1 MATEY
6 GKRLKAA
13 RKHAKLTQI
22 QLSEKTGIPQST
34 ISTAENF
41 GHGSADTTTYA
52 TACGVNSHWLATGEG
67 EMEITPAYMEGHAN
81 IRFSGAGN
89 LTVVAPIELEGNP
102 DYPAVRRVSVKAQAG
117 ITGYAV
123 ENCEDGAP
131 IVFRADWYRTHNYRP
146 ERLMALRVAGE
157 SMVPSLYPDDLI
169 VVNTESTTP
178 RDGVAFLVAYYGEV
192 MVKRLVM
199 DAGQWWLNSD
209 NSDQRRHP
217 RKLCDEST
225 VLIGEVVYKQ
235 SERV

>member
-1 MATEY
+1 MGTKEIIKSGREKLGMSHLAFGNAIGVSRGAVQQWEKGTTEPT
-6 GKRLKAA
+6 
-13 RKHAKLTQI
+13 RKHQPKIAALLGITVAELMQY
-22 QLSEKTGIPQST
+22 TGSLARVAAGLD
-34 ISTAENF
+34 AEIKF
-41 GHGSADTTTYA
+41 A
-52 TACGVNSHWLATGEG
+52 
-67 EMEITPAYMEGHAN
+67 P
-81 IRFSGAGN
+81 
-89 LTVVAPIELEGNP
+89 VAIELEGNP

-192 MVKRLVM
+192 TVKRLVM